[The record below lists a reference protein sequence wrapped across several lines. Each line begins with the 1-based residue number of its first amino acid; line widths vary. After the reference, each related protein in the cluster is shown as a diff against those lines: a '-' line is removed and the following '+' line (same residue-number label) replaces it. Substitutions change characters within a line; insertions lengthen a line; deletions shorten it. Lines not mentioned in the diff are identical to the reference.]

1 MQLRELARV
10 AWIGLDPIARPLRH
24 QPRRDHVA
32 VDPARDEVP
41 IQAKA
46 GRARLVTTAHPRPA
60 PHHTPDSLM
69 LIGQRPFLEQLVRAH
84 RRQSHR
90 SGVHIQPDRYRP
102 RLAHGRRPPYV
113 ALPGAPR
120 QPTTNECV
128 GADHSPPA
136 TGRRAQRGYG
146 SILSRRT
153 AERSYLARTTARAP

>member
-10 AWIGLDPIARPLRH
+10 AWIGLDPVARPLRH

-60 PHHTPDSLM
+60 PHRTLDSLM
-69 LIGQRPFLEQLVRAH
+69 LIGQRPFLEQLLR
-84 RRQSHR
+84 
-90 SGVHIQPDRYRP
+90 
-102 RLAHGRRPPYV
+102 
-113 ALPGAPR
+113 
-120 QPTTNECV
+120 
-128 GADHSPPA
+128 ADHSPPA

-146 SILSRRT
+146 SILSRP
-153 AERSYLARTTARAP
+153 E